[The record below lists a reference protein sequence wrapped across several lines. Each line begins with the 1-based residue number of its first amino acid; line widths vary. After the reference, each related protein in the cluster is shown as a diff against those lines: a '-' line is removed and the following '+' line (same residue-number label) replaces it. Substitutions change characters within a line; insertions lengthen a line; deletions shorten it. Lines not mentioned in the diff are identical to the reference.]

1 MYVSDRDLK
10 MADLRATD
18 KVQHRPQ
25 LNATADLG
33 VVNTSFTKLRG
44 NPTLAVDFPRIPHM
58 NAYFVADPGNEHYA
72 PQLIFITEGE
82 SSDNLRD
89 YIDGGQHSYG
99 SDRIVQRNGEF
110 QFDGLTEDSFED
122 GAPAIDMDSDDPY
135 QDVLDSGDDPDTIT
149 AEGTSSQTVILNA
162 VVNDDEARAFIAKY
176 VSVE

>member
-1 MYVSDRDLK
+1 MHTADRK
-10 MADLRATD
+10 FETINTPATNEA
-18 KVQHRPQ
+18 QHRPQ

-44 NPTLAVDFPRIPHM
+44 NPTLEVAFPRIPHL

-99 SDRIVQRNGEF
+99 SDRIVQRDGEF
-110 QFDGLTEDSFED
+110 LFDGLTEDSFED
-122 GAPAIDMDSDDPY
+122 DAPAIDMDSDDPY

>member
-44 NPTLAVDFPRIPHM
+44 NPTLEVAFPRIPHL

-89 YIDGGQHSYG
+89 YIDGGQRSYG

-162 VVNDDEARAFIAKY
+162 VAKDDEARSFIAKY